1 MRTIVNNHNR
11 AASPIRARSPASHD
25 RKRTGGETRLMIL
38 VLLGFGL
45 VHVIGAILIQRASTE
60 RGDPPLILASHTD

>member
-1 MRTIVNNHNR
+1 
-11 AASPIRARSPASHD
+11 
-25 RKRTGGETRLMIL
+25 MIL

-45 VHVIGAILIQRASTE
+45 LHVIGAILIQRASTE